1 MKFER
6 SCTMYFLYLLRRIDH
21 SNDILFYCEDS
32 SDDDEDTIQL
42 EMFEVQHQLWMFEDS
57 SESDVEE

>member
-1 MKFER
+1 
-6 SCTMYFLYLLRRIDH
+6 MYFPYLLRRIDH
-21 SNDILFYCEDS
+21 SNDFLFYCEDS

-42 EMFEVQHQLWMFEDS
+42 EMFEVQHQLWIFEDS

>member
-1 MKFER
+1 
-6 SCTMYFLYLLRRIDH
+6 MYIFSLLRRIDH
-21 SNDILFYCEDS
+21 SNDILFYCEES